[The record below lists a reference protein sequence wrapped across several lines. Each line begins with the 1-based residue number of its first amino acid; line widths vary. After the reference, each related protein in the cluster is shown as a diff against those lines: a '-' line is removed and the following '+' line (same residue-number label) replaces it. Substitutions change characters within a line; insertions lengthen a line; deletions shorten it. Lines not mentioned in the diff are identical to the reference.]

1 LRPTTDAK
9 LDDSVLIEEADP
21 EAIRLDDLESNAS
34 VDEDAVPMRKV
45 TANNKV
51 RLLSLVYISKL
62 IIQPAMR
69 ILIEGLK
76 VSHLPW
82 PETLVLQSKEK
93 IDVDPQDGESF
104 SLKIVQH

>member
-1 LRPTTDAK
+1 MTDTK

-51 RLLSLVYISKL
+51 RSLFVV
-62 IIQPAMR
+62 QTEADPPAR
-69 ILIEGLK
+69 YAY
-76 VSHLPW
+76 PN
-82 PETLVLQSKEK
+82 
-93 IDVDPQDGESF
+93 
-104 SLKIVQH
+104 

>member
-1 LRPTTDAK
+1 MSSHTKYLEVQTNAQ

-51 RLLSLVYISKL
+51 RLALSS
-62 IIQPAMR
+62 R
-69 ILIEGLK
+69 D
-76 VSHLPW
+76 
-82 PETLVLQSKEK
+82 QS
-93 IDVDPQDGESF
+93 
-104 SLKIVQH
+104 